1 MNDWFMR
8 GFGCGVV
15 ATIAMSVLMLT
26 GAWTGLSP
34 MPEPIPLAVAAR
46 LLGDGTAQPQLLIAA
61 ALAHFAYG
69 GVNGGIFASL
79 AWPVT
84 VWKGLGLGA
93 FLWLLM
99 QVFVLPLVGWGLF
112 GAAVNPAIAVAT
124 LVLHAVYGATY
135 GALMDREALAVA
147 H

>member
-8 GFGCGVV
+8 GFGWGVV
-15 ATIAMSVLMLT
+15 ATIAMSLLMLF
-26 GAWTGLSP
+26 GVWTGMSP
-34 MPEPIPLAVAAR
+34 MPKPLPLAVAAR
-46 LLGDGTAQPQLLIAA
+46 LLGDGTAQPVLLIAA
-61 ALAHFAYG
+61 VLAHFAYG
-69 GVNGGIFASL
+69 GVCGGVFAIL

-99 QVFVLPLVGWGLF
+99 QVFVLPVVGWGFF
-112 GAAVNPAIAVAT
+112 GVAVNPVITVAT

-135 GALMDREALAVA
+135 GALMGGRR
-147 H
+147 